1 MKIDEMK
8 ELKGKRAEMVIR
20 NYNQKFDNS
29 GYLSVTSFYKSCSVL
44 KTRAEYFIL
53 DEMSDN
59 GGDGYCILGAN
70 TCTFSCAYRCGE
82 WLVYHTRDNVWKI
95 KYPA

>member
-20 NYNQKFDNS
+20 NYNQKFDNYR
-29 GYLSVTSFYKSCSVL
+29 YLSVKCFYKSCSVL

-53 DEMSDN
+53 DEMNDN
-59 GGDGYCILGAN
+59 GGYGYCILCGNCMA
-70 TCTFSCAYRCGE
+70 FSCE
-82 WLVYHTRDNVWKI
+82 WRV
-95 KYPA
+95 A